1 MPSDGIIDSFVSDS
15 GISDDELITNI
26 TEMDMDKFRIITPPL
41 LVNEKR
47 CERFESL
54 PVRSMHEKFF
64 RDCIE
69 MILNTAVFNDTMRD
83 KKVLEWRQPEELKKI
98 FDMSLKAQSDSD
110 DKLLRLISDT
120 IKYSVKTGHPYF
132 VNQLFSSVDPYGLI
146 GQWLTDALNPS
157 VYTYEVSPVFV
168 LMEEVVLREMRKII
182 GWPNGDG
189 DGLFSPGGSI
199 SNGYGISCARYK
211 AFPEVKVINKRVHSM
226 IFLLNSLFI

>member
-1 MPSDGIIDSFVSDS
+1 MPSDEIIDSFVSSD
-15 GISDDELITNI
+15 GLSDDEIISSTI
-26 TEMDMDKFRIITPPL
+26 AQVDTDKFRIITPPL
-41 LVNEKR
+41 LVNDKK
-47 CERFESL
+47 CDRFESL
-54 PVRSMHEKFF
+54 PIRSVHEKFF

-69 MILNTAVFNDTMRD
+69 IILNTAVFDDTKRD
-83 KKVLEWRQPEELKKI
+83 KKVLEWHQPEELQKI

-110 DKLLRLISDT
+110 EKLLRLISDT

-168 LMEEVVLREMRKII
+168 LMEEVVLREMRQII

-211 AFPEVKVINKRVHSM
+211 SFPEIKVIEKLR
-226 IFLLNSLFI
+226 ITLK

>member
-1 MPSDGIIDSFVSDS
+1 MPSDGIIDSFVSD
-15 GISDDELITNI
+15 GMSDDEIITNLAQ
-26 TEMDMDKFRIITPPL
+26 TETDKFRITTPPL
-41 LVNEKR
+41 LVSDKK

-54 PVRSMHEKFF
+54 PVRSVHEKFF

-69 MILNTAVFNDTMRD
+69 IILNTAVFNGTMRD
-83 KKVLEWRQPEELKKI
+83 KKVLEWHQPKELEKI
-98 FDMSLKAQSDSD
+98 FDMSLKVQSDSD
-110 DKLLRLISDT
+110 EKLLRLISDT

-168 LMEEVVLREMRKII
+168 LMEEVVLREMRRKI
-182 GWPNGDG
+182 GWTNG

-211 AFPEVKVINKRVHSM
+211 YFPEVKV
-226 IFLLNSLFI
+226 